1 MRTNNINK
9 ANKLNNNKICKTMK
23 KVKTQKCS
31 ICGQKIEGFSHNA
44 YPVTNGRCCDLC
56 NYKIVLP
63 SRVASEDLSAIKER
77 GENEVIEFTSKRFKG
92 VAFDYV
98 KSLQV
103 LTDYKGIFIR
113 NFPADELDNAVQ
125 FFEDIYCSF
134 TSLICDY
141 SNVGKHMEQLFEKDL
156 LDALNFEEDIEDED
170 IEDNEFELSN
180 VNFEL

>member
-1 MRTNNINK
+1 M
-9 ANKLNNNKICKTMK
+9 
-23 KVKTQKCS
+23 
-31 ICGQKIEGFSHNA
+31 
-44 YPVTNGRCCDLC
+44 
-56 NYKIVLP
+56 
-63 SRVASEDLSAIKER
+63 
-77 GENEVIEFTSKRFKG
+77 
-92 VAFDYV
+92 AFDYV

-156 LDALNFEEDIEDED
+156 LDALNFEEDIEDE
-170 IEDNEFELSN
+170 EFELSN